1 MEEEGKAETRPVG
14 PSPTS
19 VFTAA
24 ELLRMTCSREKQVWP
39 KGASG
44 MPASCRA
51 WQLVSR
57 GTAGTVLAAAVL
69 RNGGRQKSPSERY
82 LSSG

>member
-1 MEEEGKAETRPVG
+1 
-14 PSPTS
+14 
-19 VFTAA
+19 
-24 ELLRMTCSREKQVWP
+24 
-39 KGASG
+39 

-82 LSSG
+82 LSSGYGWWSQVKAKEGWLELEALP